1 MDGAAALILTTL
13 RLLAM
18 YGKPLNVGIA
28 HGSVLSAIADQIGRM
43 PLRIVQLVAI
53 AIVMIGFA
61 GNLRRSI
68 ILVIGALL
76 VWFVGV
82 QLVLWAAALF
92 REPRSIYGVMADPLE
107 LRLPYQAGT
116 IFAATVVFCFAR
128 LTGLAF
134 RNASANG

>member
-1 MDGAAALILTTL
+1 MDGASTLILTTL

-68 ILVIGALL
+68 IVSHPAHCSFGLL
-76 VWFVGV
+76 ESNSCCGQRV
-82 QLVLWAAALF
+82 LF

-107 LRLPYQAGT
+107 LAHHTRPEPSSRRLLY
-116 IFAATVVFCFAR
+116 FA
-128 LTGLAF
+128 LLA
-134 RNASANG
+134 